1 MSALST
7 TRRTPITSRA
17 DRADERVRLIE
28 EAVLL
33 IRGEWPAAACGLCE
47 TVNRAS
53 GLLFVPSTDFREA
66 IEETARE
73 ALRLVEGL
81 YGHDAVLEVRHL
93 AAADPNVAAITH
105 DSAPRRRVQLPSRPR
120 RRVPARAGW

>member
-33 IRGEWPAAACGLCE
+33 IRGEWPAVACGLCE

-53 GLLFVPSTDFREA
+53 GLLFVPSTELRAA
-66 IEETARE
+66 IEETAGE
-73 ALRLVEGL
+73 ALRLGTNQPEAAPDRSGA
-81 YGHDAVLEVRHL
+81 DA
-93 AAADPNVAAITH
+93 APDPQRRALS
-105 DSAPRRRVQLPSRPR
+105 SARD
-120 RRVPARAGW
+120 PAR